1 MPKPLQIALD
11 RAARTPL
18 SEQIRK
24 AIAAAIDNGVLV
36 PGARLPS
43 WLDLAAQLGVA
54 RGTVRAAYDRL
65 ADAQHIVSSKAS
77 GTIVA
82 RRPRKTAKPDIP
94 VVSGSVV
101 EMFRDLSGQGHF
113 RMGVPAQDALP
124 AKLLARIR
132 ARAVRAE
139 LSAVGRYID
148 PRGEIELRREI
159 AAHLAI
165 ARGLECSPA
174 QIVIT
179 SGFSGGLGLALRVL
193 GLEGRRAW
201 MEDPGFPLTRKG
213 LELARLELVP
223 IPVDGDGVDVEHGLK
238 HAPDAALAVVTP
250 GQQAPL
256 GPPLSAKRR
265 AQLLDWAAQTG
276 AWIIEDDYLGELQ
289 LDGRAAP
296 ALASLDRNG
305 RVIHLGSFSKTISPT
320 LRLGFLVA
328 PEPLAAQFADVA
340 TCLAP
345 APGPAVQLSTA
356 EFMRDGHYIRHL
368 RRTKRAYCERRDALT
383 RALGSWSNDVR
394 VAGLAVMLTL
404 PDKTDD
410 VAIARQVL
418 AHGLA
423 PAPLSPWYLSP
434 KRAQPGLLLGIAT
447 TPDRG
452 VQTACKRLFETIR
465 GQSRSQVRIQ
475 GAPAASRRV
484 RTTAAR

>member
-1 MPKPLQIALD
+1 MSSPLPITID
-11 RAARTPL
+11 RSARTPL

-43 WLDLAAQLGVA
+43 WIDLAAQLGVA
-54 RGTVRAAYDRL
+54 RGTVRAAYDKLLDTER
-65 ADAQHIVSSKAS
+65 IVSSRAN
-77 GTIVA
+77 GTTVA
-82 RRPRKTAKPDIP
+82 KRLRKVAKPDAPIIP
-94 VVSGSVV
+94 GSAV
-101 EMFRDLSGQGHF
+101 EMLRDLSGQGYF
-113 RMGVPAQDALP
+113 RMGVPAQDCIP

-139 LSAVGRYID
+139 LSAVTRYTD
-148 PRGEIELRREI
+148 PCGELELRREI

-193 GLEGRRAW
+193 GLDGHRAW
-201 MEDPGFPLTRKG
+201 VEEPGFPMTRKG
-213 LELARLELVP
+213 LELARLDLVP
-223 IPVDGDGVDVEHGLK
+223 VPVDAEGINVEHGLR

-256 GPPLSAKRR
+256 GPPLSPARR
-265 AQLLDWAAQTG
+265 VQLLDWATQSD

-296 ALASLDRNG
+296 ALASLDQAG

-328 PEPLAAQFADVA
+328 PEPLAARFADVA

-345 APGPAVQLSTA
+345 APGPSVQLSTA
-356 EFMRDGHYIRHL
+356 EFMREGHYLRHL
-368 RRTKRAYCERRDALT
+368 RRTKQAYCDSRDALT
-383 RALGSWSNDVR
+383 AGLRSWTNDVQ
-394 VAGLAVMLTL
+394 VAGLAVMLAL
-404 PDKTDD
+404 PDKTND
-410 VAIARQVL
+410 VEIARQLL

-434 KRAQPGLLLGIAT
+434 KRAQSGLLLGIAT
-447 TPDRG
+447 VPDRG
-452 VQTACKRLFETIR
+452 VEAACKRLFEAIR
-465 GQSRSQVRIQ
+465 G
-475 GAPAASRRV
+475 PAAQPTRRLAK
-484 RTTAAR
+484 RANT

>member
-1 MPKPLQIALD
+1 MPKPLPIALD
-11 RAARTPL
+11 RSAKTPL
-18 SEQIRK
+18 SEQISK
-24 AIAAAIDNGVLV
+24 AIMTAIDNGVLV

-65 ADAQHIVSSKAS
+65 SDAQHIVSSKAN
-77 GTIVA
+77 GTTVA
-82 RRPRKTAKPDIP
+82 ERPRKAAKPDTP
-94 VVSGSVV
+94 VAPGSVV
-101 EMFRDLSGQGHF
+101 EMFRDLTGEGIF
-113 RMGVPAQDALP
+113 RMGVPAQDSVP

-139 LSAVGRYID
+139 LSAVARTTD
-148 PRGEIELRREI
+148 PRGELELRREI

-223 IPVDGDGVDVEHGLK
+223 IPVDGSGVDVDHGLR

-256 GPPLSAKRR
+256 GPPLSEKRR

-276 AWIIEDDYLGELQ
+276 GWIIEDDYLGELQ

-296 ALASLDRNG
+296 ALASLDRAG

-340 TCLAP
+340 TCLVP

-368 RRTKRAYCERRDALT
+368 RRTKRAYCDNRDALT
-383 RALGSWSNDVR
+383 SALRPWSNDVR

-404 PDKTDD
+404 PDKTSD
-410 VAIARQVL
+410 VEIARRVL

-434 KRAQPGLLLGIAT
+434 KRTQPGLLLGIAT
-447 TPDRG
+447 VPDRG
-452 VQTACKRLFETIR
+452 VPAACKRLFEAIR
-465 GQSRSQVRIQ
+465 GQGRTQ
-475 GAPAASRRV
+475 GAPVARRV
-484 RTTAAR
+484 RKPADP

>member
-1 MPKPLQIALD
+1 MPNPLPIALD
-11 RAARTPL
+11 RSARTPL

-65 ADAQHIVSSKAS
+65 ADAQHIVSSKAN
-77 GTIVA
+77 GTTVA
-82 RRPRKTAKPDIP
+82 MRPRKAAKPDAP
-94 VVSGSVV
+94 VVPGSVV
-101 EMFRDLSGQGHF
+101 EMFQDLSGQGIF
-113 RMGVPAQDALP
+113 RMGVPAQETLP

-139 LSAVGRYID
+139 LSAVTRTID

-165 ARGLECSPA
+165 ARGIECSPA

-179 SGFSGGLGLALRVL
+179 SGFSGGLGLALGVL

-201 MEDPGFPLTRKG
+201 LEDPGFPLTRKG
-213 LELARLELVP
+213 LELARLEPVP
-223 IPVDGDGVDVEHGLK
+223 IPVDANGIDVEHGLR

-256 GPPLSAKRR
+256 GPPLSLGRR
-265 AQLLDWAAQTG
+265 AQLLDWAAQAG

-296 ALASLDRNG
+296 ALASLDPAG

-328 PEPLAAQFADVA
+328 PEALAAQFADVA

-356 EFMRDGHYIRHL
+356 EFMREGHYIRHL
-368 RRTKRAYCERRDALT
+368 RRTKRAYCDSRDALT
-383 RALGSWSNDVR
+383 AALRTWSNDVR

-404 PDKTDD
+404 PDKADD
-410 VAIARQVL
+410 VAIAREAL

-423 PAPLSPWYLSP
+423 PAPLSPWYVSS

-447 TPDRG
+447 VPDRG
-452 VQTACKRLFETIR
+452 VQAACKRLFAAIR
-465 GQSRSQVRIQ
+465 AQDRTH
-475 GAPAASRRV
+475 GAPASRRV
-484 RTTAAR
+484 RKPASR

>member
-1 MPKPLQIALD
+1 MPNPLPIALD
-11 RAARTPL
+11 RSARTPL

-54 RGTVRAAYDRL
+54 RGTVRAAYDKL
-65 ADAQHIVSSKAS
+65 SDAQHIVSSKAN
-77 GTIVA
+77 GTTVA
-82 RRPRKTAKPDIP
+82 RRPRKIVKPDAPIAP
-94 VVSGSVV
+94 GSVV
-101 EMFRDLSGQGHF
+101 EMFHDLSGQGHF

-139 LSAVGRYID
+139 LSAVTRTID
-148 PRGEIELRREI
+148 PRGELELRREI

-179 SGFSGGLGLALRVL
+179 SGFSGGLGLTLRVL

-223 IPVDGDGVDVEHGLK
+223 IPVDGDGLDVDHGLK

-256 GPPLSAKRR
+256 GPTLSAKRR

-296 ALASLDRNG
+296 ALASLDRAG

-328 PEPLAAQFADVA
+328 PEQLAAQFADVA

-368 RRTKRAYCERRDALT
+368 RRTKRTHGERRDALT
-383 RALGSWSNDVR
+383 AALRPWSNDVR
-394 VAGLAVMLTL
+394 VAGLAVMLAL
-404 PDKTDD
+404 PDNADD
-410 VAIARQVL
+410 IAIARQVL

-423 PAPLSPWYLSP
+423 PAPLSPWYLAP

-447 TPDRG
+447 VPDRG
-452 VQTACKRLFETIR
+452 IQAACKRLFEAIR
-465 GQSRSQVRIQ
+465 AEGRTQ
-475 GAPAASRRV
+475 GASASRRV
-484 RTTAAR
+484 RKSAAR

>member
-1 MPKPLQIALD
+1 MPKPLPIALD
-11 RAARTPL
+11 RSAKTPL

-24 AIAAAIDNGVLV
+24 AIVTAIDNGVLV

-54 RGTVRAAYDRL
+54 RGTVRTAYDRL
-65 ADAQHIVSSKAS
+65 ADAQHIVSSRANGTTVAKRPKKA
-77 GTIVA
+77 
-82 RRPRKTAKPDIP
+82 AKPDAP
-94 VVSGSVV
+94 AVPGSAVAL
-101 EMFRDLSGQGHF
+101 FQDLSGQGIF
-113 RMGVPAQDALP
+113 RMGIPAQDALP

-139 LSAVGRYID
+139 LSAVARTTD

-174 QIVIT
+174 HIVIT
-179 SGFSGGLGLALRVL
+179 SGFTGGLGLALRVL

-213 LELARLELVP
+213 LELGRLELVP
-223 IPVDGDGVDVEHGLK
+223 IPVDSHGIDVDHGLR

-256 GPPLSAKRR
+256 GPPLSPERR
-265 AQLLDWAAQTG
+265 TRLLNWAAETS

-296 ALASLDRNG
+296 ALASHDRAG

-328 PEPLAAQFADVA
+328 PEALAARFADVA

-345 APGPAVQLSTA
+345 APGPAVQLAIA

-368 RRTKRAYCERRDALT
+368 RRTKRVYGDSRDALMKRL
-383 RALGSWSNDVR
+383 RAWTNDAR

-404 PDKTDD
+404 PEKIRDIE
-410 VAIARQVL
+410 IAKQAL

-434 KRAQPGLLLGIAT
+434 KRAQSGLLLGIAT

-452 VQTACKRLFETIR
+452 VDAACKRLFDAILA
-465 GQSRSQVRIQ
+465 QS
-475 GAPAASRRV
+475 APAARRV
-484 RTTAAR
+484 RKPAAP

>member
-1 MPKPLQIALD
+1 MPSPLPITLD
-11 RAARTPL
+11 RSAKTPL

-24 AIAAAIDNGVLV
+24 AIAVAIDNGVLV

-54 RGTVRAAYDRL
+54 RGTVRAAYDKL
-65 ADAQHIVSSKAS
+65 ADAQHIVSSKTN
-77 GTIVA
+77 GTTVA
-82 RRPRKTAKPDIP
+82 RRPSKAAKPDTP
-94 VVSGSVV
+94 VMPGSVA
-101 EMFRDLSGQGHF
+101 EMFQDLSGQGHF
-113 RMGVPAQDALP
+113 RMGVPAQDVLP

-139 LSAVGRYID
+139 LSAVSRTND
-148 PRGEIELRREI
+148 LRGEIELRREI

-213 LELARLELVP
+213 LELARLALAP
-223 IPVDGDGVDVEHGLK
+223 IPVDANGIDVEYGLK

-265 AQLLDWAAQTG
+265 AQLLDWAAQSG

-289 LDGRAAP
+289 LAGRAAP

-305 RVIHLGSFSKTISPT
+305 CVIHLGSFSKTISPT

-383 RALGSWSNDVR
+383 AALGSWSNDVR
-394 VAGLAVMLTL
+394 VAGLAVMLAL

-410 VAIARQVL
+410 VAIARQAL

-423 PAPLSPWYLSP
+423 PAPLSPWYASP
-434 KRAQPGLLLGIAT
+434 QRGQPGLLLGIAT
-447 TPDRG
+447 APDRG
-452 VQTACKRLFETIR
+452 VQAACKHLFEAI
-465 GQSRSQVRIQ
+465 RSQGRSE
-475 GAPAASRRV
+475 GAPAARRV
-484 RTTAAR
+484 RKGATR

>member
-1 MPKPLQIALD
+1 MPGPLPIALD
-11 RAARTPL
+11 RSAKTPL
-18 SEQIRK
+18 AEQIRK

-65 ADAQHIVSSKAS
+65 SDAQHIVSSKAN
-77 GTIVA
+77 GTTVA
-82 RRPRKTAKPDIP
+82 RRPRKAAKPDTP
-94 VVSGSVV
+94 VAPGSVV
-101 EMFRDLSGQGHF
+101 EMFQDLSGQGHF
-113 RMGVPAQDALP
+113 RMGVPAQDTLP

-139 LSAVGRYID
+139 LSAVTRYTD
-148 PRGEIELRREI
+148 PRGELELRREI

-179 SGFSGGLGLALRVL
+179 SGFSGGLGLALRGL
-193 GLEGRRAW
+193 GLEGRRVW

-213 LELARLELVP
+213 LELARLELAP
-223 IPVDGDGVDVEHGLK
+223 IPVDADGIDVAYGLK
-238 HAPDAALAVVTP
+238 HASDAALAVVTP

-256 GPPLSAKRR
+256 GPPLSPKRR
-265 AQLLDWAAQTG
+265 AQLLDWAAQSG

-296 ALASLDRNG
+296 ALASLDRAG
-305 RVIHLGSFSKTISPT
+305 RVIHVGSFSKTISPT

-368 RRTKRAYCERRDALT
+368 RRTKQTYCDSRDALT
-383 RALGSWSNDVR
+383 AALRPWSNDVQ
-394 VAGLAVMLTL
+394 VAGLAVLLPL
-404 PDKTDD
+404 PDKAAD
-410 VAIARQVL
+410 VEITRRAL
-418 AHGLA
+418 AHRLA

-447 TPDRG
+447 VPDRG
-452 VQTACKRLFETIR
+452 IAGACKHLFEAIR
-465 GQSRSQVRIQ
+465 AQDTPASRSVRK
-475 GAPAASRRV
+475 PAAR
-484 RTTAAR
+484 